1 LPTALLVTRA
11 LEWAT
16 ARRGDPSYA
25 GRCLAFV
32 EDAFER
38 ANQIEVFGEASAA
51 EAAAALDLARYEAA
65 HPPAAGSLVFFACGG
80 PLNGV
85 EREWGHVGIALG
97 DGRVVHAWDVVRID
111 DALEIP
117 RLGPAPGWSAARLI
131 GWASAGRLLRDHR
144 PRDWG
149 EAAG

>member
-1 LPTALLVTRA
+1 MTRA
-11 LEWAT
+11 LEWAV
-16 ARRGDPSYA
+16 ARRGNASYA

-38 ANQIEVFGEASAA
+38 PNQIEVFGEATAA
-51 EAAAALDLARYEAA
+51 EAAAALELTPYESA

-85 EREWGHVGIALG
+85 DREWGHVGLALG
-97 DGRVVHAWDVVRID
+97 DGRVVHAWNEFRVD
-111 DALEIP
+111 DALESP
-117 RLGPAPGWSAARLI
+117 RLRPAPGWSAARLI
-131 GWASAGRLLRDHR
+131 GWASAGQLLRGHR

-149 EAAG
+149 KAAG